1 MDTPEFLLAIPTSCP
16 DHPFAFGFIAVFIS
30 HFSLY
35 LMIYL
40 FIIFIFSF
48 LAGYEV
54 IHYRRYI

>member
-1 MDTPEFLLAIPTSCP
+1 MDTPEFLLAIPPSCP

-40 FIIFIFSF
+40 LFLFS
-48 LAGYEV
+48 
-54 IHYRRYI
+54 HS